1 MEMINASDDKGKL
14 IITPMAPHDGKPM
27 SHHRM
32 DPGVFMVSAR
42 SSIVTYNIL
51 PGEGESTFIGT
62 SVGND
67 GFAAAAHAAF
77 KAATG
82 NKFDGDVLGSLIL
95 NYINVKANGN
105 GVDIIH
111 INISRPNGSIPG
123 MIVSKMTA
131 KQAEQMSRVVA
142 FLKTK

>member
-1 MEMINASDDKGKL
+1 MMENL
-14 IITPMAPHDGKPM
+14 CLTTEWTPESSWSQPAPPLSPTTSCQEK
-27 SHHRM
+27 
-32 DPGVFMVSAR
+32 A
-42 SSIVTYNIL
+42 
-51 PGEGESTFIGT
+51 TFIGT

-82 NKFDGDVLGSLIL
+82 NKSDGDVLGSLIL